1 MDYNENRFI
10 FVQQLNNRDML
21 LIGFK
26 NITSSTGHTENDWG
40 SVTHQR
46 VDIIAGSPTDT
57 KEDLAQLYH
66 AMVKKGEENRKKL
79 AKLEDELEFSNI
91 SEEEWEKT
99 ESELLSGIQ
108 ILKYDRVII
117 VDGLILK

>member
-1 MDYNENRFI
+1 MDYNKNRFI
-10 FVQQLNNRDML
+10 FVLQLINRSML

-26 NITSSTGHTENDWG
+26 NINSSTGSSEDNWG

-66 AMVKKGEENRKKL
+66 AMVEKGKKDREKL
-79 AKLEDELEFSNI
+79 AKLEDELEFSDI
-91 SEEEWEKT
+91 SEEDYEKQS
-99 ESELLSGIQ
+99 SELLSGTQ
-108 ILKYDRVII
+108 ILKYERVII